1 MLNLFALKVKS
12 ILDVFVSFLLI
23 LLLSPLFIICIAVI
37 YFDDGFNPIFV
48 QKRIGI
54 NGKSFKMYKFRTM
67 RPNSEHIG
75 SGYYCFEGDP
85 RITKYGKLIRKYSLD
100 ELPQLFNV
108 LKGDM
113 SLIGPRPAILDEF
126 EKENIND
133 ENIDKIYLRTIVKP
147 GISGYS
153 QVYSRNSIDWN
164 KKLELDSRYLSYKPF
179 KRIFIDLKI
188 IFLTVSE
195 IIFSKGVYD
204 IRN

>member
-23 LLLSPLFIICIAVI
+23 LLLSPLLIICIAVI
-37 YFDDGFNPIFV
+37 YLDDGFNPIFV

-85 RITKYGKLIRKYSLD
+85 RITKYGKHIRKYSLD

-133 ENIDKIYLRTIVKP
+133 ENIDRIHLRTIVKP

-164 KKLELDSRYLSYKPF
+164 KKLELDARYLSYTPF